1 MQPSISPAQQL
12 AEVDD
17 LLRTMPPIASFESA
31 GPEHYAWLGR
41 ASALVHRWD
50 SIKAIARFD
59 GFVSQLGSGNYLQV
73 PQGAQ
78 GVLTMLHQV
87 RHDAILRSPTP
98 QSVNVATGSVF
109 DYFDEV
115 RKVVE
120 LAKSD
125 ILFVDPYLDADFVAR
140 FLPMVAQGTT
150 VRLLAREK
158 LPSLVPAAALF
169 HQQSGI
175 KIDVRSASGF
185 HDRYV
190 FIDRAYCYQ
199 SGASF
204 KDGAKKAPTTLTQ
217 ITDAFQAVLNTYESL
232 WAGATVHV

>member
-17 LLRTMPPIASFESA
+17 LLRTMPALATFEAPGS
-31 GPEHYAWLGR
+31 EHYAWLGR

-50 SIKAIARFD
+50 PVKAIARFD
-59 GFVSQLGSGNYLQV
+59 GVVSKLGSGNFLAV
-73 PQGAQ
+73 SQGAQ

-120 LAKSD
+120 LAKSE
-125 ILFVDPYLDADFVAR
+125 ILFVDPYMDADFVSR
-140 FLPMVAQGTT
+140 YLPLVAEGTV

-158 LPSLVPAAALF
+158 MAALVPAASLF
-169 HQQSGI
+169 QQQSSNRI
-175 KIDVRSASGF
+175 EVRSASGF

-204 KDGAKKAPTTLTQ
+204 KDGAKKAPTTLTL
-217 ITDAFQAVLNTYESL
+217 ITDAFQAVLDTYEGL
-232 WAGATVHV
+232 WASATVHV

>member
-1 MQPSISPAQQL
+1 MQPPISPAQQL

-31 GPEHYAWLGR
+31 GAEHYAWLGR

-59 GFVSQLGSGNYLQV
+59 GFVSQLGSGSYLQV

-78 GVLTMLHQV
+78 GVLTLLHQV
-87 RHDAILRSPTP
+87 RHDAILRNRTP
-98 QSVNVATGSVF
+98 QSINVATGSVF
-109 DYFDEV
+109 EYFDEV

-125 ILFVDPYLDADFVAR
+125 ILFVDPYLDADFVSR
-140 FLPMVAQGTT
+140 YLPLVAQGTT
-150 VRLLAREK
+150 TRLLAREK
-158 LPSLVPAAALF
+158 VASLVPAVGLF
-169 HQQSGI
+169 HKQSGA
-175 KIDVRSASGF
+175 KIEVRSATGF
-185 HDRYV
+185 HDRYL
-190 FIDRAYCYQ
+190 FIDRTFCYQ

-217 ITDAFQAVLNTYESL
+217 IKDAFQAVLSTYESL
-232 WAGATVHV
+232 WVGATVHV